1 MIINLYYLLI
11 LILIILIVNFYY
23 KSQKNEDLGY
33 LHKEEL
39 NSNIFVPVKEY
50 SEYFFENI
58 DFEQAFFQ
66 FTGLD
71 YLGRAGIANAV
82 IDKVMLNTLSPSKY
96 KRYEYISY
104 KPTGYN
110 QREYQNIE
118 NGYLYNRCHLIGY
131 QLIGN
136 NDYRNLIT
144 GTRDFNVKGM
154 LPIEN
159 AIYEFIKNEDGI
171 VKYEVIPD
179 FRKEELVARGAYIK
193 AIGVARGEVRL
204 KINVYVK
211 NIQEG
216 IKIDYKTG
224 ISRKER

>member
-1 MIINLYYLLI
+1 MIIKLYYLLI
-11 LILIILIVNFYY
+11 LILIILIIKFFH
-23 KSQKNEDLGY
+23 KSQKKENLGY

-39 NSNIFVPVKEY
+39 NSNIFVPVEEY

-71 YLGRAGIANAV
+71 YLGRTGIANAV
-82 IDKVMLNTLSPSKY
+82 IDKVMINTLSPKKY
-96 KRYEYISY
+96 KRHEYISY

-110 QREYQNIE
+110 QKEYQSIE
-118 NGYLYNRCHLIGY
+118 NSYLYNRCHLIGY

-179 FRKEELVARGAYIK
+179 FRKEELVARGVYIK
-193 AIGVARGEVRL
+193 AIGLANKEVKL

>member
-1 MIINLYYLLI
+1 MVNPIYIILI
-11 LILIILIVNFYY
+11 LILVILFVKFYH
-23 KSQKNEDLGY
+23 KSQKNEEYGY
-33 LHKEEL
+33 IHNEEF
-39 NSNIFVPVKEY
+39 NSNIFVPVEEY

-66 FTGLD
+66 FSGLD

-82 IDKVMLNTLSPSKY
+82 IDKLMINTLVPKDY
-96 KRYEYISY
+96 KRYEYVSY
-104 KPTGYN
+104 RPTGYH
-110 QREYQNIE
+110 QKEYQNIE

-193 AIGVARGEVRL
+193 AIGLVNKEVKL

-224 ISRKER
+224 ISRKDR

>member
-1 MIINLYYLLI
+1 MIIKLYYLLI
-11 LILIILIVNFYY
+11 LILIILIVKFFH

-39 NSNIFVPVKEY
+39 NSNIFVPIEEY

-82 IDKVMLNTLSPSKY
+82 IDRVMINTLVPRNY
-96 KRYEYISY
+96 KRREYISY
-104 KPTGYN
+104 KPAGYN
-110 QREYQNIE
+110 QKEYQSIDNS
-118 NGYLYNRCHLIGY
+118 YLYNRCHLIGY

-193 AIGVARGEVRL
+193 AIGLARGEVKL

-211 NIQEG
+211 NVQEG

>member
-1 MIINLYYLLI
+1 MIIKLYYLLI
-11 LILIILIVNFYY
+11 LILIILIVKFFH

-39 NSNIFVPVKEY
+39 NSNIFVPIEEY

-82 IDKVMLNTLSPSKY
+82 IDRVMINTLVPRNY
-96 KRYEYISY
+96 KRREYISY

-110 QREYQNIE
+110 QKEYQSIDNS
-118 NGYLYNRCHLIGY
+118 YLYNRCHLIGY

-193 AIGVARGEVRL
+193 AIGLARGEVKL

-211 NIQEG
+211 NVQEG